1 MKICIVGGGSAGWM
15 SATTFVRLLDA
26 DITLIESPDV
36 KIIGVGESTLFQI
49 QSWIDLIGIR
59 ADEVDFIRETGATL
73 KHSIKFTNFL
83 TKESG
88 SFHYPFG
95 DEPLINPVEWWK
107 AMNNGN
113 QEISCNSY
121 AEDINPLALCAERGK
136 FDNTS
141 FYSYHLD
148 AIKFGEYLKKKY
160 CKEVNHISGNVV
172 DCDIKEEGIKSLKLD
187 NGKNIE
193 ADLFID
199 CTGFKSLIL
208 GEFLKEPF
216 IPYDHVIPN
225 DSALTTRVSFID
237 KNKQMVPYTECT
249 AIDNGWV
256 WQIPLWDKIGT
267 GYVYSSKYIEDDN
280 AQKQFKSHLDKKGF
294 DTRHCVFKK
303 IPMKVGRY
311 KRTWVKNVVAIG
323 LSGGFLEPLEG
334 NGLYTVHENLIALY
348 KVLRRGKAS
357 HLLKEMYN
365 LGTNRIFDEFADFIA
380 IHYAFTQR
388 RDTKYW
394 EDIFNKDYN
403 IEASDQLT
411 RFGLMSFANSLFVE
425 KNFINLGG
433 GFHYISSGMGVSPYS
448 EKGEITNIDQTRK
461 DWEKVIHQKPSLYQ
475 YLSDLVYKTYRIVYK

>member
-15 SATTFVRLLDA
+15 SATTLVRLLDA
-26 DITLIESPDV
+26 DVTLIESPDV

-49 QSWIDLIGIR
+49 QSWIDLVGIR
-59 ADEVDFIRETGATL
+59 ADEVDFIRKTGATL

-83 TKESG
+83 TKDSG

-107 AMNNGN
+107 AMNGGN
-113 QEISCNSY
+113 QDVSFNSY

-136 FDNTS
+136 FDSTAS
-141 FYSYHLD
+141 YSYHFD
-148 AIKFGEYLKKKY
+148 AVKFGEYLKKKY
-160 CKEVNHISGNVV
+160 CKEVDHISANVV
-172 DCDIKEEGIKSLKLD
+172 DSNINEDGIESLKLD

-199 CTGFKSLIL
+199 CTGFKSLLL

-225 DSALTTRVSFID
+225 DSAWATHIAYTD
-237 KNKQMVPYTECT
+237 KESQMVAYTECT

-256 WQIPLWDKIGT
+256 WNIPLWDNIGT
-267 GYVYSSKYIEDDN
+267 GYVYSSKHISRDD
-280 AQKQFKSHLDKKGF
+280 AKKEFIDHLGTSDCEF
-294 DTRHCVFKK
+294 RH

-323 LSGGFLEPLEG
+323 LAGGFIEPLES
-334 NGLYTVHENLIALY
+334 NGLLTVHENLIALY

-357 HLLKEMYN
+357 HILKEMYN
-365 LGTNRIFDEFADFIA
+365 FGTNRKFDEFVDFIA

-403 IEASDQLT
+403 IESSDQLT
-411 RFGLMSFANSLFVE
+411 RFGLMSFGNSLFVE
-425 KNFINLGG
+425 NNFINLGA
-433 GFHYISSGMGVSPYS
+433 GFHYIASGMGVSPYS
-448 EKGEITNIDQTRK
+448 AEGEITNIDKTKK
-461 DWEKVIHQKPSLYQ
+461 DWEKVIQQKPFLYQ
-475 YLSDLVYKTYRIVYK
+475 YLSDVVYKTYPIVYK

>member
-1 MKICIVGGGSAGWM
+1 M
-15 SATTFVRLLDA
+15 SATTLVRLLDA
-26 DITLIESPDV
+26 DVTLIESPDV

-49 QSWIDLIGIR
+49 QSWIDLVGIR
-59 ADEVDFIRETGATL
+59 ADEVDFIRKTGATL

-83 TKESG
+83 TKDSG

-107 AMNNGN
+107 AMNGGN
-113 QEISCNSY
+113 QDVSFNSY

-136 FDNTS
+136 FDSTAS
-141 FYSYHLD
+141 YSYHFD
-148 AIKFGEYLKKKY
+148 AVKFGEYLKKKY
-160 CKEVNHISGNVV
+160 CKEVDHISANVV
-172 DCDIKEEGIKSLKLD
+172 DSNINEDGIESLKLD

-199 CTGFKSLIL
+199 CTGFKSLLL

-225 DSALTTRVSFID
+225 DSAWATHIAYTD
-237 KNKQMVPYTECT
+237 KESQMVAYTECT

-256 WQIPLWDKIGT
+256 WNIPLWDNIGT
-267 GYVYSSKYIEDDN
+267 GYVYSSKHISRDD
-280 AQKQFKSHLDKKGF
+280 AKKEFIDHLGTSDCEF
-294 DTRHCVFKK
+294 RH

-323 LSGGFLEPLEG
+323 LAGGFIEPLES
-334 NGLYTVHENLIALY
+334 NGLLTVHENLIALY

-357 HLLKEMYN
+357 HILKEMYN
-365 LGTNRIFDEFADFIA
+365 FGTNRKFDEFVDFIA

-403 IEASDQLT
+403 IESSDQLT
-411 RFGLMSFANSLFVE
+411 RFGLMSFGNSLFVE
-425 KNFINLGG
+425 NNFINLGA
-433 GFHYISSGMGVSPYS
+433 GFHYIASGMGVSPYS
-448 EKGEITNIDQTRK
+448 AEGEITNIDKTKK
-461 DWEKVIHQKPSLYQ
+461 DWEKVIQQKPFLYQ
-475 YLSDLVYKTYRIVYK
+475 YLSDVVYKTYPIVYK